1 MGKFDHFGIAFT
13 GRTPA
18 KKIVEYAKIADKE
31 GVGSLWMTESLYFRG
46 ALTTMMAVA
55 SETEKIKFGPGVAS
69 IFSRHP
75 AVMAM
80 ESANIDE
87 FSNGRFFLGLG
98 ATPFVP
104 IKDFKSLRPLR
115 AFREFM
121 EIFNGLIA
129 REIVDYEGE
138 IFRLV
143 KAEHFSPTMTSLNF
157 EPHRRRIPIFIGTTG
172 PQTLRLA
179 GRYADGVI
187 LTNLS
192 NPDYIRWVASHVR
205 EGAIKAGRNPDECKI
220 CAFITFSVDE
230 DRDAAIEA
238 TREILAIYYH
248 NVGEVAVSE
257 VGSPSESMELLG
269 VTAEHYH
276 SLDEALKSGGVQ
288 AAKKLIGDE
297 EIRRSAVAGNPQD
310 CVDQLIPFIEAGLN
324 VPVAFHTIGPDKG
337 KAIKLIGREVIP
349 ELNRRCFNLQPDSLA
364 LQDPEY

>member
-1 MGKFDHFGIAFT
+1 MGYFDHFGIAFT
-13 GRTPA
+13 GRSPA
-18 KKIVEYAKIADKE
+18 KDIVKYAQTADKE

-46 ALTTMMAVA
+46 ALSTMMAVA
-55 SETEKIKFGPGVAS
+55 AATEQIQFGPGVAS

-87 FSNGRFFLGLG
+87 HSQGRFFLGLG
-98 ATPFVP
+98 ATPFEP
-104 IKDFKSLRPLR
+104 IKDFKSLRPIR

-129 REIVDYEGE
+129 RELVDYEGE

-157 EPHRRRIPIFIGTTG
+157 EPYRRRIPIFIGTTG

-192 NPDYIRWVASHVR
+192 NPDYIRWVATHVR
-205 EGAIKAGRNPDECKI
+205 EGATRAGRDPEECKI

-230 DRDAAIEA
+230 DREAAIEA

-269 VTAEHYH
+269 VTAEHYYQ
-276 SLDEALKSGGVQ
+276 LDDALKSGGVE
-288 AAKKLIGDE
+288 AAMKLIGDE
-297 EIRRSAVAGNPQD
+297 EIHRSAVAGTPQD

-324 VPVAFHTIGPDKG
+324 VPVAFHTMGPDKV
-337 KAIKLIGREVIP
+337 KAIELIGREVIP
-349 ELNRRCFNLQPDSLA
+349 ALNEKVLQLTA
-364 LQDPEY
+364 